1 MISSFG
7 FAQTY
12 HQAGFRRD
20 LRVRFFKTLQQLQRP
35 VVIRARTY
43 LTIKTGHV
51 FEVMVED
58 IRRGHRQNIKC
69 AIHAAA
75 EIRNQRFDLNRRVF
89 LANGADAVGKMLCA
103 AITQVVTVYR
113 GDYDIAQTHIGDS
126 LRQLLWL
133 VCIWRDRASM
143 RDVAERATAGTD
155 RAEDHKGRG
164 TVVEAFCRF
173 GQEASSHTECR
184 PFLRIAAL
192 IPWIRDE
199 SAGSLIFIHSGFL
212 SRASRSVATFF
223 TGIRAILSASRY
235 LTPAFHHNGFTHSV
249 RVPVASH
256 EESELIQ

>member
-1 MISSFG
+1 M
-7 FAQTY
+7 
-12 HQAGFRRD
+12 
-20 LRVRFFKTLQQLQRP
+20 RFFKTLQQLQRP
-35 VVIRARTY
+35 VVIRARTH
-43 LTIKTGHV
+43 LTIEARYV
-51 FEVMVED
+51 FEVVVED
-58 IRRGHRQNIKC
+58 VRRGHRQNIQG

-75 EIRNQRFDLNRRVF
+75 EIRDQRFDFNRRVF

-164 TVVEAFCRF
+164 TVVEALCKVRAGGLFAHGVQAVLTHRCFDSLDTGRVCRKF
-173 GQEASSHTECR
+173 DFH
-184 PFLRIAAL
+184 PFRFSEQSFTLSCHVFH
-192 IPWIRDE
+192 RDK
-199 SAGSLIFIHSGFL
+199 GHFIG
-212 SRASRSVATFF
+212 VAVLNT
-223 TGIRAILSASRY
+223 
-235 LTPAFHHNGFTHSV
+235 AFHHNGFTHSV

-256 EESELIQ
+256 EGKRINSMKCCNYQLFLNQEQAVYH